1 MKLNEIR
8 DNLGAR
14 QPRKRVG
21 RGIGSGL
28 GKTSGKGQKGQKSR
42 KGVSIGT
49 FEGGQMPLYRRLP
62 KRGFVNIFRK
72 DVSII
77 NFELIQQAIDRA
89 SLNKDQVISA
99 EVLKEAGIIRKNA
112 ANVKLLA
119 KGELK
124 QPLQF
129 QIQAASAAAIE
140 KVKSLG
146 GNVTIL
152 DVNA

>member
-8 DNLGAR
+8 DNPGAR

-89 SLNKDQVISA
+89 SLDKNQVISA
-99 EVLKEAGIIRKNA
+99 ETLKSAGVIRKNA
-112 ANVKLLA
+112 GIVKLLA

-129 QIQAASAAAIE
+129 QIQLASTAAIE

-152 DVNA
+152 DGNA

>member
-8 DNLGAR
+8 DNPGAR

-89 SLNKDQVISA
+89 SLDKNQVISA
-99 EVLKEAGIIRKNA
+99 ETLKIAGVIRKNA
-112 ANVKLLA
+112 GIVKLLA

-129 QIQAASAAAIE
+129 QIQLASTAAIE

-152 DVNA
+152 DGNA

>member
-8 DNLGAR
+8 DNPGAR

-89 SLNKDQVISA
+89 SLSKDVVISA
-99 EVLKEAGIIRKNA
+99 EVLKEAGVIRKNA
-112 ANVKLLA
+112 GIVKLLA

-129 QIQAASAAAIE
+129 
-140 KVKSLG
+140 
-146 GNVTIL
+146 
-152 DVNA
+152 

>member
-8 DNLGAR
+8 DNPGAR

-89 SLNKDQVISA
+89 SLNKDVVISA
-99 EVLKEAGIIRKNA
+99 EVLKEAGVIRKNA
-112 ANVKLLA
+112 GIVKLLA

-129 QIQAASAAAIE
+129 KIQAASTAAIE

-152 DVNA
+152 DANA